1 MARFINPF
9 TGTECQ
15 VADERKDEYLGAGF
29 KLVPELSEQKPVEVT
44 APEEKEDKPEPKK
57 AKVETAKKKT
67 ATTKKK

>member
-1 MARFINPF
+1 MVRFINPF

-44 APEEKEDKPEPKK
+44 APEEKEEKPEPKK
-57 AKVETAKKKT
+57 AKTEVSKKKS
-67 ATTKKK
+67 ASTKKK

>member
-1 MARFINPF
+1 MIRFINPY
-9 TGTECQ
+9 TGTETQ

-44 APEEKEDKPEPKK
+44 APEKKEDKPEPKK